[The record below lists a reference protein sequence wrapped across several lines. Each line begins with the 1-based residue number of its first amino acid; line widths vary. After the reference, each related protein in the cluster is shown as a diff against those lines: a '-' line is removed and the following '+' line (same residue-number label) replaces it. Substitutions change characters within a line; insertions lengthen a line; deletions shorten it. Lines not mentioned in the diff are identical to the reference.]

1 MLSLVLLPP
10 AQSGTCPPA
19 GCTVTR
25 EDMSFGA
32 SYGAVE
38 WSMPG
43 GYAVHGWSYYL
54 RAFNLVRDK
63 PVVEIGWG
71 QWSKPSQP
79 KTEVCSLHPHGF
91 TCEKGLCEGDPPVCN
106 PEGPLK
112 NCGSTEWSVLE
123 NCKYWKCKD
132 LTESF
137 VPGSLE
143 GGMGYWMYSLE
154 TPNVKWMAPA
164 ATNANYEVFGGTFL
178 ADRKQDCT
186 ALGGAVRVSNKLLV
200 PNDYF
205 EFEGGATADGFLGYM
220 LSRTPLGK
228 RSPTDE
234 ANTWTVVVD
243 AANYKGPVV
252 FTSSWFWDMRVNWHP
267 KSTSWSDPSALIG
280 YIAEGFEG
288 SIGAFA
294 TTDRDGN
301 KWYRTNEWAFPR
313 DKTDDKKST
322 LYSGHSKYECDWA
335 ADALNPILETDYAS
349 LSAAQKLPGYVASQ
363 ASAVRKP
370 PPTCNDPLNAGEF
383 KDWGTPAERIKSLG
397 VLTKV
402 GNDTQK
408 FGLDADLGFG
418 VGVASDMAASNAA
431 GCEMSLTLDPSKMT
445 CDNKFCTAKTY
456 LKAEKGAAIAT
467 TCKADA
473 AKGIPEFGNIDTHPG
488 CQQQTTFKR
497 AGTTTS
503 NNNNKATA
511 GLAPVAEP
519 PAAVKKALDDAAWPK
534 ITGKNG
540 GVNDGMLLGVD
551 KNGVNAK
558 RDDEKSKCFLDS
570 PTDGKLYCV
579 RTQGETWISYRW
591 YAFVDQPELTNVFA
605 ALPAGERQAAK
616 CYMQQRIARLH
627 EWQEKSSARWFSPPQ
642 GDAKLPQ
649 DLVSFD
655 PALLVTPPTTDKN
668 GVITDKYKYGY
679 VPIALSQR
687 KRIKPTGCDVVVP
700 SSSSQDE
707 PNPLPTNY
715 YAGVETFAM
724 TATSD
729 SE

>member
-71 QWSKPSQP
+71 QWSKPSNP
-79 KTEVCSLHPHGF
+79 KAEVCSLHPHGF
-91 TCEKGLCEGDPPVCN
+91 TCENGITSDA
-106 PEGPLK
+106 LK

-123 NCKYWKCKD
+123 KCEYWKCKRSPTGE

-294 TTDRDGN
+294 TTDSDGN

-313 DKTDDKKST
+313 DKTNDKKST

-349 LSAAQKLPGYVASQ
+349 LSAAQKAPGYVASQ

-370 PPTCNDPLNAGEF
+370 PPACNDPLNAGEF

-402 GNDTQK
+402 GDDTQK
-408 FGLDADLGFG
+408 FGLDDQVGFG

-445 CDNKFCTAKTY
+445 CDNKFCTAKKY
-456 LKAEKGAAIAT
+456 LKAEAGAKIAT

-473 AKGIPEFGNIDTHPG
+473 ANGIPEFGNIDTYPG
-488 CQQQTTFKR
+488 CQQQTSFERGGAKT
-497 AGTTTS
+497 ADNS
-503 NNNNKATA
+503 NKATA

-519 PAAVKKALDDAAWPK
+519 PAAVKTALDDAAWPR

-540 GVNDGMLLGVD
+540 GVND
-551 KNGVNAK
+551 
-558 RDDEKSKCFLDS
+558 
-570 PTDGKLYCV
+570 
-579 RTQGETWISYRW
+579 
-591 YAFVDQPELTNVFA
+591 
-605 ALPAGERQAAK
+605 
-616 CYMQQRIARLH
+616 
-627 EWQEKSSARWFSPPQ
+627 
-642 GDAKLPQ
+642 
-649 DLVSFD
+649 
-655 PALLVTPPTTDKN
+655 
-668 GVITDKYKYGY
+668 
-679 VPIALSQR
+679 LSL
-687 KRIKPTGCDVVVP
+687 IHI
-700 SSSSQDE
+700 
-707 PNPLPTNY
+707 
-715 YAGVETFAM
+715 
-724 TATSD
+724 
-729 SE
+729 

>member
-1 MLSLVLLPP
+1 MLSLVLMSP

-38 WSMPG
+38 WSMAG

-71 QWSKPSQP
+71 QWSKPSNP
-79 KTEVCSLHPHGF
+79 KAEVCSLHPHGF
-91 TCEKGLCEGDPPVCN
+91 TCENGITSDA
-106 PEGPLK
+106 LK

-123 NCKYWKCKD
+123 KCEYWKCKRSPTGE

-186 ALGGAVRVSNKLLV
+186 ALGGAVRVSNRLLV

-313 DKTDDKKST
+313 DKPDPNKPNDPIKST

-335 ADALNPILETDYAS
+335 ADALNLILETDYAS
-349 LSAAQKLPGYVASQ
+349 LSAV
-363 ASAVRKP
+363 
-370 PPTCNDPLNAGEF
+370 
-383 KDWGTPAERIKSLG
+383 
-397 VLTKV
+397 
-402 GNDTQK
+402 
-408 FGLDADLGFG
+408 
-418 VGVASDMAASNAA
+418 
-431 GCEMSLTLDPSKMT
+431 
-445 CDNKFCTAKTY
+445 
-456 LKAEKGAAIAT
+456 
-467 TCKADA
+467 
-473 AKGIPEFGNIDTHPG
+473 
-488 CQQQTTFKR
+488 
-497 AGTTTS
+497 
-503 NNNNKATA
+503 
-511 GLAPVAEP
+511 
-519 PAAVKKALDDAAWPK
+519 
-534 ITGKNG
+534 
-540 GVNDGMLLGVD
+540 
-551 KNGVNAK
+551 
-558 RDDEKSKCFLDS
+558 
-570 PTDGKLYCV
+570 
-579 RTQGETWISYRW
+579 
-591 YAFVDQPELTNVFA
+591 
-605 ALPAGERQAAK
+605 
-616 CYMQQRIARLH
+616 
-627 EWQEKSSARWFSPPQ
+627 
-642 GDAKLPQ
+642 
-649 DLVSFD
+649 
-655 PALLVTPPTTDKN
+655 
-668 GVITDKYKYGY
+668 
-679 VPIALSQR
+679 
-687 KRIKPTGCDVVVP
+687 
-700 SSSSQDE
+700 
-707 PNPLPTNY
+707 
-715 YAGVETFAM
+715 
-724 TATSD
+724 
-729 SE
+729 